1 MYTAPLRRP
10 PSAWAP
16 RTDHVQVDL
25 VYDPT
30 RQIHAEKPLRDEVRV
45 DPLDEIM
52 ANKICTL
59 VGRAEVRDFWDVFHL
74 VERGQDL
81 NIAIENASRK
91 EGGVNVESL
100 VYVLQSVDWP
110 AFEAA
115 MAEAGLSNGLTV
127 AQYFQQACR
136 DLATQLLPNSGK

>member
-1 MYTAPLRRP
+1 
-10 PSAWAP
+10 
-16 RTDHVQVDL
+16 VQVDL